1 VAAKRSVERNFGQLV
16 DILLKI
22 GDGENSEVRSREYA
36 TVALSRHARDNLGGV
51 DLVCLM
57 DLASMREE
65 SCF

>member
-36 TVALSRHARDNLGGV
+36 TVALSRHARDNLRGI
-51 DLVCLM
+51 DLV
-57 DLASMREE
+57 A
-65 SCF
+65 